1 MVTNTNESARHLHRS
16 GKGAIADWA
25 HRWVEVAFGP
35 IARLLVRLRVSPN
48 LLTILGFVAGVAA
61 AVPLAVG
68 RRPEAIALMVL
79 SGFLDAMDGLVARVS
94 HKSSR
99 FGAFLDSVLDR
110 WADSAFF
117 LGLIIWYLNVGLQHP
132 VLLAAYAL
140 VSSSLVSYTKARA
153 EGIGVQCGRGV
164 FTRLER
170 IVVLVA
176 GLVFNQMVIALWI
189 IAILSTFTAVQ
200 RLYTTLRYVNA
211 NPEG

>member
-1 MVTNTNESARHLHRS
+1 MIRDMDESAGRLSHS
-16 GKGAIADWA
+16 EKGSVSDWA
-25 HRWVEVAFGP
+25 HRAVDVVFGP
-35 IARLLVRLRVSPN
+35 LARLFVRLRISPN

-68 RRPEAIALMVL
+68 RWPEAIALMVL
-79 SGFLDAMDGLVARVS
+79 SGFLDAMDGLVARKS
-94 HKSSR
+94 QKSSR

-117 LGLIIWYLNVGLQHP
+117 LGLIIWYLGRGLQQP

-153 EGIGVQCGRGV
+153 EGIDVRCGRGV

-176 GLVFNQMVIALWI
+176 GLVFGQMVIALWI
-189 IAILSTFTAVQ
+189 IAILSTFTAMQ
-200 RLYTTLRYVNA
+200 RLYTTYRYVKA
-211 NPEG
+211 HPEG

>member
-1 MVTNTNESARHLHRS
+1 MIRDMDESAHHLPHPA
-16 GKGAIADWA
+16 KGAVTDWA

-35 IARLLVRLRVSPN
+35 VARLLIRMRVSPN
-48 LLTILGFVAGVAA
+48 LLTVLGFVVGAA
-61 AVPLAVG
+61 TAVPLALG
-68 RRPEAIALMVL
+68 RWWEAIALMAL
-79 SGFLDAMDGLVARVS
+79 SGFLDAMDGLVARQS
-94 HKSSR
+94 QQSSR

-117 LGLIIWYLNVGLQHP
+117 LGLIIWYLRVGLLQP

-153 EGIGVQCGRGV
+153 EGIGVRCGRGV

-176 GLVFNQMVIALWI
+176 GLVFNQMIIALWI
-189 IAILSTFTAVQ
+189 IAILSTFTALQ
-200 RLYTTLRYVNA
+200 RLYTTYRYVKA
-211 NPEG
+211 HPEG